1 MTTSRKSDRF
11 DITSWDIG
19 GVIEYP
25 ERKDDSSIA
34 YRSVPV
40 ALKDLSSDGI
50 GIRLEIGPDVPGE
63 EVARLK
69 QTTQIAA
76 RSNIPI
82 RFRLTGKPW
91 AMPIIVRKFSET
103 SRICGAEVTEGDYA
117 ELQKATAENIIETL
131 DIDISTAPQAEI
143 IHYGQVADR
152 RFLHIDIQ
160 KLIIDGNAIAALE
173 KAIRDRHYLE
183 FPQEVKL
190 TDVLVSF
197 IRKVRRFETRSFE
210 EINSDVELSVGSYLE
225 YLWQRAPEQS
235 LEELLPSA
243 AAKAFEEEIIPGTEY
258 KSFEATLL
266 RLYDRLQ
273 GPPSQPLKREKEI
286 VGAFEKFT
294 AARFFIAGLGE
305 GVTAVM
311 IKEHAKRDKEKLVA
325 FYDANRKNEAM
336 VKAWIQSEIN
346 AYDNSSATHGWI
358 ERRFKEAMEKLAEEM
373 RPPIITEKLA
383 AAICDGHL
391 PEEHSHITDEFY
403 DFIWEKISERVIEHF
418 REFVK
423 FNNPAPEDNVVNP
436 RKAARILRMT
446 TEDKFKNHVWPS
458 LLQTL
463 GEDAAKNYARVARDV
478 MKHFRKNH
486 PDALLKQLHT
496 MKAVALT
503 PAGFEKAVKE
513 ADPRTSAATGEKLKR
528 HFDEVKVSE
537 IYYPPEGKSSRR
549 ERYTMLKRYIDILPH
564 DAHADILDAVID
576 NPEWNRLFVFS
587 SGVKDV
593 EKDFGK
599 SAVRLMNAIYKHMLD
614 DEGVEDN
621 PAG

>member
-1 MTTSRKSDRF
+1 MTTSRKTDRF
-11 DITSWDIG
+11 DITSWDIVG
-19 GVIEYP
+19 AIEYP

-50 GIRLEIGPDVPGE
+50 GIRLEISPDVPGE

-117 ELQKATAENIIETL
+117 ELQKATAENIIEAL
-131 DIDISTAPQAEI
+131 AIDISSAPPAEI
-143 IHYGQVADR
+143 IHYGQVADK
-152 RFLHIDIQ
+152 RFLQPDIQ
-160 KLIIDGNAIAALE
+160 ALIVNGQAMAALE
-173 KAIRDRHYLE
+173 NAIRNRHYLE
-183 FPQEVKL
+183 FPPEVKL

-210 EINSDVELSVGSYLE
+210 EVKSDVELSVGSYLE
-225 YLWQRAPEQS
+225 YLLQRTPEKP
-235 LEELLPSA
+235 LEDILPSA
-243 AAKAFEEEIIPGTEY
+243 AEKAFEEEIIPGDEY

-273 GPPSQPLKREKEI
+273 SPPAQPLKREKEI
-286 VGAFEKFT
+286 TNAFEKFT
-294 AARFFIAGLGE
+294 AARFFMAGLGE
-305 GVTAVM
+305 GVTSAIV
-311 IKEHAKRDKEKLVA
+311 KEYARRDKDKLLA
-325 FYDANRKNEAM
+325 FYDASRKNEAM
-336 VKAWIQSEIN
+336 VKAWVQSEIN
-346 AYDNSSATHGWI
+346 AYDNSASSHGWI

-373 RPPIITEKLA
+373 RPPIITEKMA

-403 DFIWEKISERVIEHF
+403 EFIWEKIKEKVIDHF
-418 REFVK
+418 KEFVK

-446 TEDKFKNHVWPS
+446 PEEKFKNHVWPS
-458 LLQTL
+458 LLQSL

-478 MKHFRKNH
+478 MRHFRKNH
-486 PDALLKQLHT
+486 PNALLKQIHS

-503 PAGFEKAVKE
+503 PEGFDKAVKE
-513 ADPRTSAATGEKLKR
+513 ADPQKSAVSGETLKR
-528 HFDEVKVSE
+528 HFDEVKVSDM
-537 IYYPPEGKSSRR
+537 YYPPEGKPNRR
-549 ERYTMLKRYIDILPH
+549 ERKTILRRYIDILPH
-564 DAHADILDAVID
+564 DAHADILDTIID
-576 NPEWNRLFVFS
+576 NPEWNRMFVFS
-587 SGVKDV
+587 SGVKDI

-599 SAVRLMNAIYKHMLD
+599 SAVRFMNAIYKNMLD